1 MPERNPLRNLYV
13 DFNSYFASVE
23 QQLRPELR
31 GRAVGVL
38 PVLAETT
45 CCIAASYQAKAF
57 GVKTG
62 TPVYEARKR
71 CPGIVLVEARPALYV
86 EMHHRLVAAV
96 EACTH
101 VERVLSIDEMT
112 CPLSG
117 SEQRRDKALALAA
130 TIKRSIADKVGEHL
144 RCSIGIAPNTFL
156 AKTASNMVKP
166 DGCTVIED
174 ADLPQILHPL
184 ELRDLTGIGKAMEA
198 RLMRHGIR
206 NVRTLCQAS
215 AQQLRH
221 AWGSIEG
228 ERMHARLHGDAS
240 PAATPESSRSSLGHS
255 HVLPPELR
263 SQQGAW
269 SVLHRL
275 LQKAAMRLRS
285 HALIAGGLSIGVKYL
300 NQQHWQER
308 IRLDPT
314 GDTLKLLEALNR
326 LWAARPK
333 TRAAPLAVSVTL
345 TDLRAQTQQSRG
357 LFDDQRK
364 SPWDDQRKSL
374 WDVDRKGTNRQEAHD
389 KLNAVIDAM
398 NLRYGKNTLYFG
410 GAHQA
415 MRSGAAPMRIAFQ
428 HIPDVALEGDESP

>member
-1 MPERNPLRNLYV
+1 MNQLHPLRNLYV

-31 GRAVGVL
+31 GKAIGVL

-86 EMHHRLVAAV
+86 EMHHQLVAAV
-96 EACTH
+96 EDCTH
-101 VERVLSIDEMT
+101 VEKVLSIDEMT
-112 CPLSG
+112 CSLSG

-130 TIKRSIADKVGEHL
+130 AIKRSIAEKVGEHL

-156 AKTASNMVKP
+156 AKTASNMLKP
-166 DGCTVIED
+166 DGCTVIEA
-174 ADLPQILHPL
+174 ADLPDILYPL
-184 ELRDLTGIGKAMEA
+184 ELRALTGIGKAMEA
-198 RLMRHGIR
+198 RLQRHGIR
-206 NVRTLCQAS
+206 SMRALCQAN
-215 AQQLRH
+215 ARQLRH

-228 ERMHARLHGDAS
+228 ERMYARLRGEAS
-240 PAATPESSRSSLGHS
+240 PAAVDKDRASLGHS

-263 SQQGAW
+263 NPQSAW

-285 HALIAGGLSIGVKYL
+285 EALVAGSLSAGVKFVDGR
-300 NQQHWQER
+300 HWQQR
-308 IRLDPT
+308 MRFDPT
-314 GDTLKLLEALNR
+314 SDTLQLLEALKR
-326 LWAARPK
+326 MWAARPV
-333 TRAAPLAVSVTL
+333 TRTAPLAVSVTL
-345 TDLRAQTQQSRG
+345 TDLQVRTHQSG
-357 LFDDQRK
+357 
-364 SPWDDQRKSL
+364 SL
-374 WDVDRKGTNRQEAHD
+374 WDNSPQTAHD
-389 KLNAVIDAM
+389 QLNAVIDAV

-410 GAHQA
+410 GAHRA
-415 MRSGAAPMRIAFQ
+415 IDAGAAPMRIAFQ
-428 HIPDVALEGDESP
+428 HIPDISLEGDD

>member
-1 MPERNPLRNLYV
+1 MTEQNPLRNLYV

-31 GRAVGVL
+31 GRAIGVL

-62 TPVYEARKR
+62 TPVYEARQR
-71 CPGIVLVEARPALYV
+71 CPGIILVEARPALYV

-96 EACTH
+96 EDCTH

-112 CPLSG
+112 CSLSG

-130 TIKRSIADKVGEHL
+130 AIKRSIAEKVGEHL

-156 AKTASNMVKP
+156 AKTASNMLKP
-166 DGCTVIED
+166 DGCTVIEA
-174 ADLPQILHPL
+174 ADLPEILYSL
-184 ELRDLTGIGKAMEA
+184 ELRALTGIGKAMEA
-198 RLMRHGIR
+198 RLQRHGIR
-206 NVRTLCQAS
+206 SMRALCQAN

-228 ERMHARLHGDAS
+228 ERMHAKLRGEAA
-240 PAATPESSRSSLGHS
+240 PAAPDKGRASLGHS

-263 SQQGAW
+263 NPQSAE

-285 HALIAGGLSIGVKYL
+285 EVLVAGSLSTGIKFIDGR
-300 NQQHWQER
+300 HWQQR
-308 IRLDPT
+308 MRFDPT
-314 GDTLKLLEALNR
+314 SDTLQLLEAFKR
-326 LWAARPK
+326 LWTARPI
-333 TRAAPLAVSVTL
+333 TRTAPLAVSVTL
-345 TDLRAQTQQSRG
+345 TDLQAQTQQSR
-357 LFDDQRK
+357 
-364 SPWDDQRKSL
+364 SL
-374 WDVDRKGTNRQEAHD
+374 WDDHPQTAHD
-389 KLNAVIDAM
+389 QLNAVIDAV
-398 NLRYGKNTLYFG
+398 NLRYGKNALYFG

-415 MRSGAAPMRIAFQ
+415 IDAGAAPMRIAFQ
-428 HIPDVALEGDESP
+428 HIPDVALEGDD